1 MHRRVTKYMEIV
13 SKKEDISLTSVME
26 SGSRGRS
33 PAPQRGD
40 PSAVSADLHTGDFLK
55 GGARDGE
62 DEGGDGQG
70 QPIGGVEGAGAG
82 AGGEYRRMRGCPCA
96 AAAGQAIP

>member
-1 MHRRVTKYMEIV
+1 MEIV

-40 PSAVSADLHTGDFLK
+40 PAAVSADLHTGDFLK
-55 GGARDGE
+55 GGS
-62 DEGGDGQG
+62 
-70 QPIGGVEGAGAG
+70 AGW
-82 AGGEYRRMRGCPCA
+82 
-96 AAAGQAIP
+96 